1 VQNRVSRRELYT
13 RILRDLA
20 TQPVTF
26 YPLVLGLTL
35 LLLSAVAGGPLAF
48 FGFLALIVSAANFFA
63 QLASGKVSRTVV
75 EKLEK
80 ELTAHRES
88 ELDDLQNKLA
98 ADGDPRT
105 HELLGDLRQLVTGF
119 HGGTGWLEDVGLR
132 MNFDLQS
139 RVEELFQ
146 TSVKWLRRT
155 LELFELQEKVSS
167 SEVKEQFR
175 QERERIIGNVS
186 QATVKLGS
194 TLAAVQRLSGA
205 AGESQELGG
214 LIRELDEEI
223 NIAMTVEQRIRE
235 RLGEQQH
242 EVE

>member
-1 VQNRVSRRELYT
+1 VQKPVSRRELYA

-26 YPLVLGLTL
+26 YPMVIGLTL

-48 FGFLALIVSAANFFA
+48 LGFLALVVGAANFLA
-63 QLASGKVSRTVV
+63 QLASGKVSRSVV
-75 EKLEK
+75 EKLEQ
-80 ELTAHRES
+80 ELTEHRER
-88 ELDDLQNKLA
+88 ELDELQRQLA
-98 ADGDPRT
+98 SDGDPRT
-105 HELLGDLRQLVTGF
+105 HALLGDLRQLVTGF
-119 HGGTGWLEDVGLR
+119 HGSAGWLDDVGVR

-155 LELFELQEKVSS
+155 LELLELQKKVASN
-167 SEVKEQFR
+167 EVREQFR
-175 QERERIIGNVS
+175 QERERIIGDVS
-186 QATVKLGS
+186 KATVKLGS
-194 TLAAVQRLSGA
+194 TLAAVQRLGTA
-205 AGESQELGG
+205 ADDSQELGG

-235 RLGEQQH
+235 RLGEQH
-242 EVE
+242 YEVE